1 MSSQTL
7 IDPARLLD
15 ILENE
20 GELLA
25 VCAAEADLGST
36 VPAWPRRTLGE
47 AVHAAAL
54 GYRLALSWLRTGAPP
69 LLINEE
75 ADEPLRP
82 PVEQLRTGLRALLAE
97 LSLHDPY
104 APCPTWWPADSS
116 YGFWRR
122 RMAHETTLHRVDAQS
137 AAGREPLEIAP
148 EFAVDGVDEA
158 LLLWLGYRLG
168 RLGITGPQRGTVGL
182 RTGGHAW
189 LVHTGPEGTVAERV
203 SATEAAGADGLVTGE
218 PMSVYLWL
226 WGRVPD
232 RSVTLAGSRDAT
244 AQLWA
249 LLRLATTAG

>member
-1 MSSQTL
+1 MSGQAL

-15 ILENE
+15 TLRAE

-25 VCAAEADLGST
+25 VCAAGADLGSA

-47 AVHAAAL
+47 AVRAAAH

-69 LLINEE
+69 LVTPAEQE
-75 ADEPLRP
+75 PAEPLP
-82 PVEQLRTGLRALLAE
+82 DQLRSGLRELAE
-97 LSLHDPY
+97 ELAAHDPY

-122 RMAHETTLHRVDAQS
+122 RIAHESTLHRVDAQS
-137 AAGREPLEIAP
+137 AAGEQLLEIAP

-232 RSVTLAGSRDAT
+232 RTVTLAGSRDAT